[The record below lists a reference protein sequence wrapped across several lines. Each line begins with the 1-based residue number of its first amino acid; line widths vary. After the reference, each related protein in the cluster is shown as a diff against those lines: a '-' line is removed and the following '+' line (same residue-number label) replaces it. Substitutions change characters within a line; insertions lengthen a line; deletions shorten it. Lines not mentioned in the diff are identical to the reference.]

1 MKVINDVF
9 NFVRTI
15 TTSALAMSS
24 DLLQPLIALAF
35 CHTRGASQEK
45 AMSRALRLSLACTLT
60 ISLIPGSLCRRRRVV
75 RRKSK
80 LVRE

>member
-35 CHTRGASQEK
+35 CHTRGASQGS
-45 AMSRALRLSLACTLT
+45 AMSRVLRLSLACILT
-60 ISLIPGSLCRRRRVV
+60 ISLIPGSLCRRWRVI
-75 RRKSK
+75 KMTSK